1 MVISYCQFAVDVGF
15 ELWDS
20 LIEVNMVNKTDRIID
35 LTRNKTK
42 KTSIMINEELWE
54 LFKKACQN
62 NNITPTLKI
71 EKWMVNFV
79 DENDLLL

>member
-1 MVISYCQFAVDVGF
+1 
-15 ELWDS
+15 
-20 LIEVNMVNKTDRIID
+20 MVNKNERIID

-54 LFKKACQN
+54 LFKQACAKN
-62 NNITPTLKI
+62 HTTPTSKI

-79 DENDLLL
+79 DENGLII